1 MPPGLLVAPMVA
13 PRPLERAHGP
23 REVHQRQPLNSCRG
37 QAGDPSSAP
46 DLGEAGSGAG
56 QGWESPGGPAEPTR
70 GSLQELNPTTRRSFG
85 VPGSSEYKDLA
96 QREERSEAEPETQ
109 ERKLTPRTPGPGDLP
124 SQNLPSQDAL
134 EELGW
139 NPHLGQE
146 RAELQRPPRMD
157 TPQSLREEDPQ
168 DQKAETP
175 QHKRGEASRGEIKDA
190 PQRQRVKTQ
199 RGQSPRAP
207 QGQRE
212 EAPLGENTGVPQSR
226 REFSPKCQG
235 KASPQSLGKMLRSWE
250 GNISQAWEVAPGE
263 ATVQLPEEGGSRSH
277 QRDSCGSLKAQT
289 PKPVGRESPDL
300 RRRRRT
306 TAMMQGRI
314 RGETQKSAPAVA
326 KLGVAQE
333 GAWAALPT
341 PKPPARQLLP
351 GRGAGAV
358 MPATLRAKGSGQQ
371 GLPGGLR
378 GPPDP
383 ERNPHGLQG
392 PGVGPGPGEQEV
404 GQARL
409 PGALRGRGGGPERP
423 KASKAAWPAPLG
435 RAKAPAGLSVA
446 QQETALQRLLELHS
460 AARWRRRRDR
470 EQQRLRVL
478 ERLHI
483 ARNRHCRVHPVG
495 LPPCSTPATG
505 GRDWAAARPAG
516 AAGTDAS
523 GEDRAAAGPR
533 GQVRG
538 GQGGAWRWQESPFPG
553 LRDDRPLSPQEHSEL
568 PGTTVFPW
576 CCGSRACRVVLALPS
591 PLWSLLAL
599 GIRQWSSHFVGRN
612 GKCFGG
618 MGATCKYWELVG
630 GQDTYSSHLPS
641 LPQLQDPLPARRG
654 ATLACLSQGQT
665 VKRWDFLL
673 SPAPPF

>member
-1 MPPGLLVAPMVA
+1 MNSRRQGSFRGHLKAWLPHWGMEPCGLGCPQPFQNSRLHLLPQD
-13 PRPLERAHGP
+13 RDSLSQNHQLLEGAHGP

-56 QGWESPGGPAEPTR
+56 QGWESPGGLAEPTR
-70 GSLQELNPTTRRSFG
+70 SSLQELNPTTRRSFG

-96 QREERSEAEPETQ
+96 QRSGAEPETQ
-109 ERKLTPRTPGPGDLP
+109 ERKLTPGTPGPGDLP

-134 EELGW
+134 EGLGW
-139 NPHLGQE
+139 DPHLGQE
-146 RAELQRPPRMD
+146 RVELQRPPRMD

-212 EAPLGENTGVPQSR
+212 EAPLGENMGVPQSR
-226 REFSPKCQG
+226 GEFSPKCQG
-235 KASPQSLGKMLRSWE
+235 KASPQSLGKKMLRSWE

-263 ATVQLPEEGGSRSH
+263 ATVRLPEEGGSRSH

-300 RRRRRT
+300 RRRV

-333 GAWAALPT
+333 GAWAALPS

-358 MPATLRAKGSGQQ
+358 MPATLRTKVSGQQ

-383 ERNPHGLQG
+383 ERNPHALQG
-392 PGVGPGPGEQEV
+392 PGVGPGPGEEEV

-409 PGALRGRGGGPERP
+409 PGALRGRGVGPERP

-435 RAKAPAGLSVA
+435 RAKAPAGLSA
-446 QQETALQRLLELHS
+446 ARQETALQRLLELHS

-495 LPPCSTPATG
+495 LPPSAAQLPPQARPPEG
-505 GRDWAAARPAG
+505 GGAARNLHGRTRLGGSAPCG
-516 AAGTDAS
+516 SSWNRCIGRGPGGCGPS
-523 GEDRAAAGPR
+523 G
-533 GQVRG
+533 
-538 GQGGAWRWQESPFPG
+538 
-553 LRDDRPLSPQEHSEL
+553 
-568 PGTTVFPW
+568 PGTLRTSWNYCVPL
-576 CCGSRACRVVLALPS
+576 VLRIPCLQSSARPPS
-591 PLWSLLAL
+591 PLWSLL
-599 GIRQWSSHFVGRN
+599 GTQR
-612 GKCFGG
+612 
-618 MGATCKYWELVG
+618 
-630 GQDTYSSHLPS
+630 D
-641 LPQLQDPLPARRG
+641 D
-654 ATLACLSQGQT
+654 
-665 VKRWDFLL
+665 
-673 SPAPPF
+673 

>member
-1 MPPGLLVAPMVA
+1 MNSRSQGSFRGHLKGWLPHWGMEPCGLGCPQPFQNSRLH
-13 PRPLERAHGP
+13 PLPQDRDSLRQNHQLLEGAHGP

-56 QGWESPGGPAEPTR
+56 QGWESPGGHAEPTR

-109 ERKLTPRTPGPGDLP
+109 ERQLTPGTPGPGDLP

-134 EELGW
+134 EGLGW
-139 NPHLGQE
+139 DPHLGQE

-190 PQRQRVKTQ
+190 PQRQKVKTQ

-212 EAPLGENTGVPQSR
+212 EAPLGENMGIPQSR
-226 REFSPKCQG
+226 REFSPKCGG
-235 KASPQSLGKMLRSWE
+235 KASPQSLGKKMLWSWE
-250 GNISQAWEVAPGE
+250 DSISQAWEVAPGE

-277 QRDSCGSLKAQT
+277 RRDSCGSLKAQT

-300 RRRRRT
+300 RRRA
-306 TAMMQGRI
+306 TAMMQSRI

-333 GAWAALPT
+333 GAWAALPS
-341 PKPPARQLLP
+341 PKPPAQQLLP
-351 GRGAGAV
+351 SRGAGAV
-358 MPATLRAKGSGQQ
+358 MPATLRAKVSGQQ

-383 ERNPHGLQG
+383 EHNPHGLQG

-409 PGALRGRGGGPERP
+409 LGALRGRGGGPERP

-435 RAKAPAGLSVA
+435 RAKAPAGLSAA

-495 LPPCSTPATG
+495 L
-505 GRDWAAARPAG
+505 
-516 AAGTDAS
+516 
-523 GEDRAAAGPR
+523 
-533 GQVRG
+533 
-538 GQGGAWRWQESPFPG
+538 
-553 LRDDRPLSPQEHSEL
+553 
-568 PGTTVFPW
+568 
-576 CCGSRACRVVLALPS
+576 LPS
-591 PLWSLLAL
+591 PAQLPPQEDATGRRRALREQLEQMHRERTGRLRAL
-599 GIRQWSSHFVGRN
+599 GARN
-612 GKCFGG
+612 TQNFLELLCSP
-618 MGATCKYWELVG
+618 GAA
-630 GQDTYSSHLPS
+630 
-641 LPQLQDPLPARRG
+641 DPVPAE
-654 ATLACLSQGQT
+654 
-665 VKRWDFLL
+665 
-673 SPAPPF
+673 